1 MDIKSWFTTS
11 GSYDDGVLIYSKL
24 ASCNSNILRSFGK
37 ESTSNFLKLKY
48 ELKKASFSE
57 KPTIAPKSIVSTE
70 PVLKVSTEPSTELS
84 TEPFL
89 KQIIKQSAAVSF
101 EKETMAMYPA
111 ELHSTYRQRV
121 NDFYLSCELK
131 FQLNAL
137 EEDDENNA
145 LTIIIQLEDLWTR
158 IDRAWMI
165 LDHWKDHNRVM
176 PTKES
181 EDFKKLNGIQLVKL
195 RDNLQSR
202 ISKREKTIDVMTEQV
217 TASPEERGLLALLNR
232 KLEQLE
238 QLKIDL
244 ETIRKI
250 LKDE

>member
-1 MDIKSWFTTS
+1 MDIKSWFAVS
-11 GSYDDGVLIYSKL
+11 GSYADGVLLYSQL
-24 ASCNSNILRSFGK
+24 ATCNPHLLRTFAR
-37 ESTSNFLKLKY
+37 ETTSNFLNLKY

-57 KPTIAPKSIVSTE
+57 KAIITPKIEKKTTAVEFVPKPE
-70 PVLKVSTEPSTELS
+70 PLLQE
-84 TEPFL
+84 
-89 KQIIKQSAAVSF
+89 IIKQSAAVSF
-101 EKETMAMYPA
+101 QKETMAMYPPP
-111 ELHSTYRQRV
+111 LHSTYRQRV
-121 NDFYLSCELK
+121 NDFYHACELK

-137 EEDDENNA
+137 ADDDENNA
-145 LTIIIQLEDLWTR
+145 LTIIIQLEDLWTK

-176 PTKES
+176 PTEES

-202 ISKREKTIDVMTEQV
+202 ISKREKTIDVMKEQV
-217 TASPEERGLLALLNR
+217 KACPEERGLLALLNR

>member
-1 MDIKSWFTTS
+1 MNIQYWFANS
-11 GSYDDGVLIYSKL
+11 GTYEDGLLIYSKL
-24 ASCNSNILRSFGK
+24 ASCNTNLLRSLAR
-37 ESTSNFLKLKY
+37 ESTANFLKLKY

-57 KPTIAPKSIVSTE
+57 KPTITPIIKKVVAVAKPMPKAE
-70 PVLKVSTEPSTELS
+70 PLLE
-84 TEPFL
+84 
-89 KQIIKQSAAVSF
+89 QIIKQSVAVSF
-101 EKETMAMYPA
+101 QKETMAMYPA
-111 ELHSTYRQRV
+111 QLHSTYRQRV

-137 EEDDENNA
+137 DDDDENNA
-145 LTIIIQLEDLWTR
+145 LAIIIQLEDLWTR

-202 ISKREKTIDVMTEQV
+202 ISKREKTIDVMTKQV
-217 TASPEERGLLALLNR
+217 KASPEERGLLSLLNR

-244 ETIRKI
+244 EKVRSI
-250 LKDE
+250 LKEE